1 MIDEKS
7 QRIICKTQHF
17 TFVIVVV
24 LVQIF
29 PFFNAANYGFGSTL
43 QQVYL
48 WTLLSRKKPRPG
60 GAQVAVQTS
69 LGDWGKYS
77 GYFVSSSYSVC

>member
-7 QRIICKTQHF
+7 QRNICKTQHF

-24 LVQIF
+24 LVLIF
-29 PFFNAANYGFGSTL
+29 PFFNAANYGFGLTL

-48 WTLLSRKKPRPG
+48 WTLLSRKKTRP
-60 GAQVAVQTS
+60 AQVAVQTS
-69 LGDWGKYS
+69 LGDWGNYS